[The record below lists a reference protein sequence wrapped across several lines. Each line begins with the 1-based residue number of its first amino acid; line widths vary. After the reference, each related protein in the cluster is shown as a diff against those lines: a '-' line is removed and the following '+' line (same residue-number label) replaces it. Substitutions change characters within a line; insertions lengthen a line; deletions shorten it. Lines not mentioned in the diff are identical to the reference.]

1 MSNRSV
7 NHNVKSDFTLS
18 KWNKPHREAL
28 LHRLQTCFSAEES
41 RLHDA
46 CLYPIET
53 GGKRIR
59 PLFLF
64 AALEALDTEV
74 HDDAYTAAAAIEL
87 IHTYSLV
94 HDDLPCMDNDDFRRG
109 KPTVH
114 KQYNEGIAVLVGDA
128 LLTKAFEILSEVAG
142 QHVAP
147 LVKLLGKAAGSVG
160 MIGGQ
165 SLDIGFEGT
174 VNSLE
179 RLTVLHRR
187 KTGALIAVALEMAG
201 ILGNASPEQ
210 STALVEFGKHI
221 GLAFQLADD
230 VLDAEEDAE
239 ENGPPSFVKLL
250 GEEETHIAAQQA
262 MSDALAQL
270 HHLNRPHALHALA
283 EFTVFRKH

>member
-1 MSNRSV
+1 MSNGV
-7 NHNVKSDFTLS
+7 TGDFSLS
-18 KWNKPHREAL
+18 QWNTPHREAL
-28 LHRLQTCFSAEES
+28 LKRLQTCFSAEDS

-46 CLYPIET
+46 CIYPIQT

-64 AALEALDTEV
+64 AALEALGQEV
-74 HDDAYTAAAAIEL
+74 SDDAYTAGAAIEL

-94 HDDLPCMDNDDFRRG
+94 HDDLPCMDNDDLRRG

-128 LLTKAFEILSEVAG
+128 LLTKAFEILSEVSDH
-142 QHVAP
+142 HVAA
-147 LVKLLGKAAGSVG
+147 LVRLLGKSAGSVG

-174 VNSLE
+174 VDSLE
-179 RLTVLHRR
+179 RLTVLHKR

-201 ILGNASPEQ
+201 VLGNASTEQ
-210 STALVEFGKHI
+210 ATALLEFGKHI

-239 ENGPPSFVKLL
+239 EDGPPSFVKLL
-250 GEEETHIAAQQA
+250 GETETHLAAQQS

-270 HHLNRPHALHALA
+270 THLNSPQALQALA

>member
-1 MSNRSV
+1 MSTDV
-7 NHNVKSDFTLS
+7 NSDFDLS
-18 KWNKPHREAL
+18 QWNKPHREAL
-28 LHRLQTCFSAEES
+28 LKRLQTCFSIEDS

-46 CLYPIET
+46 CLYPIRT

-64 AALEALDTEV
+64 AALEALGLEV
-74 HDDAYTAAAAIEL
+74 NDDAYTAGAAIEL

-94 HDDLPCMDNDDFRRG
+94 HDDLPCMDNDDLRRG

-114 KQYNEGIAVLVGDA
+114 KKYSEGVAVLVGDA
-128 LLTKAFEILSEVAG
+128 LLTKAFEILSKVSD

-147 LVKLLGKAAGSVG
+147 LVRLLSKSAGSVG

-174 VNSLE
+174 VDSLE
-179 RLTVLHRR
+179 RLTLLHRR

-201 ILGNASPEQ
+201 ILGNASPEKA
-210 STALVEFGKHI
+210 TALVEFGKHI

-230 VLDAEEDAE
+230 VLDAEEDAAE
-239 ENGPPSFVKLL
+239 DGPPSFVKLL
-250 GEEETHIAAQQA
+250 GETETHIAAQQS
-262 MSDALAQL
+262 MSDALTQL
-270 HHLNRPHALHALA
+270 DHLDSPQALHSLA
-283 EFTVFRKH
+283 KFTVFRKH

>member
-1 MSNRSV
+1 MSNGV
-7 NHNVKSDFTLS
+7 TSDFSLS
-18 KWNKPHREAL
+18 QWNTPHREAL
-28 LHRLQTCFSAEES
+28 LKRLQTCFLAEDS

-46 CLYPIET
+46 CLYPIQT

-64 AALEALDTEV
+64 AALEALGQEV
-74 HDDAYTAAAAIEL
+74 SDDAYTAGAAIEL

-94 HDDLPCMDNDDFRRG
+94 HDDLPCMDNDDLRRG

-128 LLTKAFEILSEVAG
+128 LLTKAFEILSEVSD
-142 QHVAP
+142 QHVAA
-147 LVKLLGKAAGSVG
+147 LVRLLGKSAGSVG

-174 VNSLE
+174 VDSLE
-179 RLTVLHRR
+179 RLTVLHKR

-201 ILGNASPEQ
+201 VLGNASTEQ
-210 STALVEFGKHI
+210 ATALLEFGKHI

-239 ENGPPSFVKLL
+239 EDGPPSFVKLL
-250 GEEETHIAAQQA
+250 GETETHLAAQQS

-270 HHLNRPHALHALA
+270 THLNNPQALQALA